1 MWQHTF
7 ASLVANCAKTSLA
20 IGAGKSSLMR
30 ILAGQDEEYE
40 GKLQLSPGIKIGYLQ
55 QEPELDMSSTVLEN
69 IQPAFND
76 TRAML
81 KEFEEA
87 STLFMHAQMQ
97 HTSPQNNMP
106 VQLTKQHPHLS
117 MYSSQTQATT

>member
-1 MWQHTF
+1 MI
-7 ASLVANCAKTSLA
+7 ASLITLKVLLA
-20 IGAGKSSLMR
+20 TGAGKSSLMR

-87 STLFMHAQMQ
+87 STMELHLHF
-97 HTSPQNNMP
+97 TSKLPNC
-106 VQLTKQHPHLS
+106 
-117 MYSSQTQATT
+117 QAPRVICLQGAS